1 MTVSTP
7 AASRASSGGG
17 QSSSPGFKILFRYY
31 SLSSFIR
38 EDLELIQ
45 ARPDVR
51 IAACRPLWRTA
62 GAALACWD
70 TDCVFCWF
78 GSLRFLPICLMARL
92 LGKRVVIITGGYDVA
107 AVPEIQYGNMRPG
120 LTRTLGRLLF
130 KLADLAVC
138 YSQSAVREATENAGI
153 PPARQRLV
161 YLGFDER
168 KIGASSQGAS
178 KERLVLTVAGVTAST
193 LHRKGLLSIAAMSR
207 LMPDVPFVIAGSIEP
222 KAGSRLAAAGGPN
235 LTLTGYLSDDEL
247 ADLYRRA
254 KVYFQPSVHEAFGCS
269 VAEAMLHNC
278 TPVVTAR
285 YSLPEVVGECGYY
298 VDLGDF
304 RGMADAL
311 RRALEGP
318 PPGPESPR
326 ERIVRE
332 FPASNR
338 RESLLRLLQEL
349 A

>member
-7 AASRASSGGG
+7 PASRVSAVGGR
-17 QSSSPGFKILFRYY
+17 STPRGFRILFPCI
-31 SLSSFIR
+31 SLSSFMR
-38 EDLELIQ
+38 EDLEALQ
-45 ARPDVR
+45 ARHDVR
-51 IAACRPLWRTA
+51 VVSCRPLWRTA
-62 GAALACWD
+62 GAALACFD

-120 LTRTLGRLLF
+120 LTRALGRLLF
-130 KLADLAVC
+130 KVTDLAIC
-138 YSQSAVREATENAGI
+138 YSRSGVREATENAGI
-153 PPARQRLV
+153 ATARQRLV

-168 KIGASSQGAS
+168 KIGASSEVAS
-178 KERLVLTVAGVTAST
+178 KERLVLTVAGVDAST
-193 LHRKGLLSIAAMSR
+193 IHRKGLLSVAAVSR
-207 LMPDVPFVIAGSIEP
+207 LMPDVPFVIAGSIDPE
-222 KAGSRLAAAGGPN
+222 AGARLAAAGGPN

-247 ADLYRRA
+247 ADRYRRA

-298 VDLGDF
+298 VDIGDF
-304 RGMADAL
+304 PGMADAL

-326 ERIVRE
+326 ERIIRE
-332 FPASNR
+332 FPISSR